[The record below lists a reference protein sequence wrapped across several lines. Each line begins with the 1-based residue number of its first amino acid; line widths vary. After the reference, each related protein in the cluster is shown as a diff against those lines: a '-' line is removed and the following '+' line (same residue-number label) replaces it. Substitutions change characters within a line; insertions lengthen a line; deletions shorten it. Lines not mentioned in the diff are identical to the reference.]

1 MQRAFRYR
9 FYPTPEQESL
19 LRRTIGCCRLA
30 YNKALAARTEGYFQ
44 RGERISY
51 AQTDR
56 LLTGWKKEESLHFL
70 NEVSSVPLQQA
81 LRHLQTAFG
90 NFWDKRTAYPTFKK
104 KRGGGSATYTRSAFR
119 FRDGQV
125 FLAKCSEALPIR
137 WSRQLPAG
145 VEPSSVVVSLHPS
158 GRWHISLKV
167 DDPTIQPLPPVERS
181 IGLDAGI
188 SALVT
193 DSDGNTVANPR
204 TSNRFQ
210 QRMRRAQKALSRKVK
225 GSNNRHRAKVRVAR
239 THARIA
245 DIRQNHL
252 HQLSTRLIREN
263 QTIVVEDLNI
273 RGMVKNHRLARAI
286 SDASWSELMRQLS
299 YKAEWYGRKLVKV
312 DRFFPSSKTC
322 SACGHLLNKLPLQI
336 RSWECPSCGATHDRD
351 HNAARNILAAGLA
364 VEVCGASVRP
374 SRQKTGRQER

>member
-181 IGLDAGI
+181 IGLDVGI

-193 DSDGNTVANPR
+193 DSDGNTIANPR
-204 TSNRFQ
+204 TINRFQ
-210 QRMRRAQKALSRKVK
+210 KRMRRAQKALSRKVK
-225 GSNNRHRAKVRVAR
+225 GSNNRRKARARVAR
-239 THARIA
+239 IHARIT
-245 DIRQNHL
+245 DIRQNQL

-273 RGMVKNHRLARAI
+273 RGMVKNHSLARAI
-286 SDASWSELMRQLS
+286 SDSSWSELIRQLS

>member
-19 LRRTIGCCRLA
+19 LRRTLGCCRLV
-30 YNKALAARTEGYFQ
+30 YNKALAARTEGFFQ

-56 LLTGWKKEESLHFL
+56 MLTAWKKDEELVFL

-90 NFWDKRTAYPTFKK
+90 NFWEKRTGYPTFKK

-119 FRDGQV
+119 FRDGQI
-125 FLAKCSEALPIR
+125 FLAKCSEPLPIR
-137 WSRQLPAG
+137 WSRQLPEGA
-145 VEPSSVVVSLHPS
+145 EPSSVVVSLHPS

-167 DDPTIQPLPPVERS
+167 DDPTVQPLPPVERS
-181 IGLDAGI
+181 IGLDMGI

-193 DSDGNTVANPR
+193 DSDGNTIANPR
-204 TSNRFQ
+204 TMDRLRKQ
-210 QRMRRAQKALSRKVK
+210 MRRAQKALSRKVK
-225 GSNNRHRAKVRVAR
+225 GSNNRHKARTRVAR
-239 THARIA
+239 LHARMA
-245 DIRQNHL
+245 DIRQDNL
-252 HQLSTRLIREN
+252 HQLTTRLIGEN

-273 RGMVKNHRLARAI
+273 RGMVKNHSLARAI
-286 SDASWSELMRQLS
+286 NDASWSELIRQLS

-322 SACGHLLNKLPLQI
+322 SSCGHLLDKLPLQV

-364 VEVCGASVRP
+364 VQACGASVRP
-374 SRQKTGRQER
+374 NRQKAGRQER

>member
-19 LRRTIGCCRLA
+19 LRRTLGCCRLV
-30 YNKALAARTEGYFQ
+30 YNKALATRTEGWFQ

-56 LLTGWKKEESLHFL
+56 MLTGWKKDDELAFL
-70 NEVSSVPLQQA
+70 SEVSSVPLQQA

-90 NFWDKRTAYPTFKK
+90 NFWDKRTGYPTFKK
-104 KRGGGSATYTRSAFR
+104 KRNGGSATYTRSAFR
-119 FRDGQV
+119 YRDGQV
-125 FLAKCSEALPIR
+125 FLAKCSEPLPIR

-167 DDPTIQPLPPVERS
+167 DDPTIQPLPPAERS
-181 IGLDAGI
+181 IGLDMGI
-188 SALVT
+188 GALVT
-193 DSDGNTVANPR
+193 DSNGDTISNPR
-204 TSNRFQ
+204 TLDRFRK
-210 QRMRRAQKALSRKVK
+210 RMRRAQKALSRKVK
-225 GSNNRHRAKVRVAR
+225 GSRNRDKARRRVAR
-239 THARIA
+239 LHVKVA
-245 DIRQNHL
+245 DVRSDAL
-252 HQLSTRLIREN
+252 HQLSTRLVREN

-273 RGMVKNHRLARAI
+273 RGMARNHKLARAI
-286 SDASWSELMRQLS
+286 SDASWSELIRQLS

-312 DRFFPSSKTC
+312 DRFLPSSKTC
-322 SACGHLLNKLPLQI
+322 SACGHLLDKLPLQV
-336 RSWECPSCGATHDRD
+336 RSWECPSCGTTHDRD
-351 HNAARNILAAGLA
+351 HNAAKNILAAGLA

-374 SRQKTGRQER
+374 SRQKAGRQER

>member
-30 YNKALAARTEGYFQ
+30 YNKALAARTEGFFQ

-56 LLTGWKKEESLHFL
+56 MLTAWKKEESLHFL

-90 NFWDKRTAYPTFKK
+90 NFWDKRSGYPTFKK

-125 FLAKCSEALPIR
+125 FLAKCSEPLTIR
-137 WSRQLPAG
+137 WSRQLPEGA
-145 VEPSSVVVSLHPS
+145 EPSSVVVSLHPS

-167 DDPTIQPLPPVERS
+167 DDPTVQPLPPVERS
-181 IGLDAGI
+181 IGLDMGI

-204 TSNRFQ
+204 TLDRLRKQ
-210 QRMRRAQKALSRKVK
+210 MRQAQKALSRKVK
-225 GSNNRHRAKVRVAR
+225 GSNNRHKARTRVAR
-239 THARIA
+239 LHARIA
-245 DIRQNHL
+245 DIRQDNL
-252 HQLSTRLIREN
+252 HQLTTRLIREN

-273 RGMVKNHRLARAI
+273 RGMVKNHKLARAI
-286 SDASWSELMRQLS
+286 SDASWSELIRQLS
-299 YKAEWYGRKLVKV
+299 YKAEWYGRQLVKV
-312 DRFFPSSKTC
+312 DRWLPSSKVC
-322 SACGHLLNKLPLQI
+322 SACGHQLERLPLSV
-336 RSWECPSCGATHDRD
+336 RSWQCPSCGTSHDRD

-364 VEVCGASVRP
+364 VQACGASVRP
-374 SRQKTGRQER
+374 SRQKAGRQER

>member
-56 LLTGWKKEESLHFL
+56 MLTGWKKEESLHFL

-125 FLAKCSEALPIR
+125 FLAKCSAALPIR

-181 IGLDAGI
+181 IGLDMGI
-188 SALVT
+188 NALVT
-193 DSDGNTVANPR
+193 DSDGNTISNPR
-204 TSNRFQ
+204 TLDRFRK
-210 QRMRRAQKALSRKVK
+210 RMRQAQKALGRKVK
-225 GSNNRHRAKVRVAR
+225 GSRNRDKARRRVAR
-239 THARIA
+239 LHAKIA
-245 DIRQNHL
+245 DVRSDAL

-273 RGMVKNHRLARAI
+273 RGMVRNHRLARAI
-286 SDASWSELMRQLS
+286 SDASWSELIRQLS

-312 DRFFPSSKTC
+312 DRFFPSSKVC
-322 SACGHLLNKLPLQI
+322 SACGHQLDRLPLSV
-336 RSWECPSCGATHDRD
+336 RSWRCPSCGATHDRD
-351 HNAARNILAAGLA
+351 HNAAQNILAAGLA

-374 SRQKTGRQER
+374 SRQKAGRQER

>member
-19 LRRTIGCCRLA
+19 LRRTLGCCRLV
-30 YNKALAARTEGYFQ
+30 YNKALAARTEGWFQ

-56 LLTGWKKEESLHFL
+56 MLTGWKKDEELVFL

-90 NFWDKRTAYPTFKK
+90 NFWDKRTGYPTFKK

-119 FRDGQV
+119 FRDGQI
-125 FLAKCSEALPIR
+125 FLAKCSEPLPIR

-181 IGLDAGI
+181 IGLDMGI

-204 TSNRFQ
+204 TTDRLRKQ
-210 QRMRRAQKALSRKVK
+210 LRQAQKALSRKVK
-225 GSNNRHRAKVRVAR
+225 GSNNRHKARTRVAR
-239 THARIA
+239 IHARIA
-245 DIRQNHL
+245 DIRRDNL
-252 HQLSTRLIREN
+252 HQLTTRLIREN
-263 QTIVVEDLNI
+263 QVIVVEDLNI
-273 RGMVKNHRLARAI
+273 RGVLKNHKLARAI
-286 SDASWSELMRQLS
+286 SDASWSELIRQLS
-299 YKAEWYGRKLVKV
+299 YKAKWYGRKLVKV

-322 SACGHLLNKLPLQI
+322 SACGHLLDKLPLQV

-351 HNAARNILAAGLA
+351 HNAAQNILAAGLA
-364 VEVCGASVRP
+364 VQACGASVRP
-374 SRQKTGRQER
+374 SRQKAGRQER

>member
-193 DSDGNTVANPR
+193 DSDGNTIANPR
-204 TSNRFQ
+204 TINRFQ
-210 QRMRRAQKALSRKVK
+210 KRMRQAQKALSRKAK
-225 GSNNRHRAKVRVAR
+225 GSNNRRKAKVRVAR
-239 THARIA
+239 IHARIA

-273 RGMVKNHRLARAI
+273 RGMVKNHSLARAI

>member
-30 YNKALAARTEGYFQ
+30 YNKALAARTEGWFQ
-44 RGERISY
+44 RSERISY

-56 LLTGWKKEESLHFL
+56 MLTGWKKEESLHFL

-119 FRDGQV
+119 FRDGQI

-193 DSDGNTVANPR
+193 DSDGNIVANPR
-204 TSNRFQ
+204 TINRFQ
-210 QRMRRAQKALSRKVK
+210 KRMRQAQKALSRKVK
-225 GSNNRHRAKVRVAR
+225 GSNNRRKARVRVAR
-239 THARIA
+239 IHARIA

-273 RGMVKNHRLARAI
+273 RGMVKNHSLARAI

-299 YKAEWYGRKLVKV
+299 YKAEWHGRKLVKV

-322 SACGHLLNKLPLQI
+322 SSCGHLLNKLPLQI

>member
-19 LRRTIGCCRLA
+19 LRRTLGCCRLV
-30 YNKALAARTEGYFQ
+30 YNKALAARTEGFYQ

-56 LLTGWKKEESLHFL
+56 MLTGWKKEESLHFL

-90 NFWDKRTAYPTFKK
+90 NFWDKRTGYPTFKK

-125 FLAKCSEALPIR
+125 FLAKCSEPLAIR
-137 WSRQLPAG
+137 WSRQLPEGA
-145 VEPSSVVVSLHPS
+145 EPSSVVVSLHPS

-167 DDPTIQPLPPVERS
+167 DDPTVQPLPPVERS
-181 IGLDAGI
+181 IGLDMGI

-193 DSDGNTVANPR
+193 DSDGNTIANPR
-204 TSNRFQ
+204 TLDRYRK
-210 QRMRRAQKALSRKVK
+210 RMRQAQKSLSRKVK
-225 GSNNRHRAKVRVAR
+225 GSKNRDKARKRVAR
-239 THARIA
+239 LHARIA
-245 DIRQNHL
+245 DIRTNNL
-252 HQLSTRLIREN
+252 HQISTRLIREN
-263 QTIVVEDLNI
+263 QTIVVEDLSI
-273 RGMVKNHRLARAI
+273 KGMVKNHKLARAI
-286 SDASWSELMRQLS
+286 SDASWSELIRQLS
-299 YKAEWYGRKLVKV
+299 YKAEWYGRQLVKT
-312 DRFFPSSKTC
+312 DRWLPSSKVC
-322 SACGHLLNKLPLQI
+322 SACGHQLKRLPLSV
-336 RSWECPSCGATHDRD
+336 RSWQCPSCGTNHDRD

-364 VEVCGASVRP
+364 VEVCGATVRP
-374 SRQKTGRQER
+374 SRQKAGRQVR

>member
-193 DSDGNTVANPR
+193 DSDGNTIANPR
-204 TSNRFQ
+204 TINRFQ
-210 QRMRRAQKALSRKVK
+210 KRMRQAQKALSRKVK
-225 GSNNRHRAKVRVAR
+225 GSNNRRKAKVRVAR
-239 THARIA
+239 IHARIA

-273 RGMVKNHRLARAI
+273 RGMVKNHSLARAI

>member
-30 YNKALAARTEGYFQ
+30 YNKALAVRTEGWFQ

-56 LLTGWKKEESLHFL
+56 MLTGWKKEESLHFL

-90 NFWDKRTAYPTFKK
+90 NFWDKRTGYPTFKK
-104 KRGGGSATYTRSAFR
+104 KRGGGSATFTRSAFR
-119 FRDGQV
+119 YRDGQV

-181 IGLDAGI
+181 IGLDMGI

-193 DSDGNTVANPR
+193 DS
-204 TSNRFQ
+204 
-210 QRMRRAQKALSRKVK
+210 
-225 GSNNRHRAKVRVAR
+225 NNRHKAKVRVAR
-239 THARIA
+239 IHARIA

-273 RGMVKNHRLARAI
+273 RGMVKNHKLARAI
-286 SDASWSELMRQLS
+286 NDASWSELVRQLS

-312 DRFFPSSKTC
+312 GRFFPSSKTC
-322 SACGHLLNKLPLQI
+322 SACGYLLDKLPLSV
-336 RSWECPSCGATHDRD
+336 RSWECPSCGAIHDRD
-351 HNAARNILAAGLA
+351 HNAAKNILAAGLA
-364 VEVCGASVRP
+364 VEVCGASVSP
-374 SRQKTGRQER
+374 NHQKVGRQER

>member
-9 FYPTPEQESL
+9 FNPTPEQETL

-30 YNKALAARTEGYFQ
+30 YNKALAARTEGWFQ

-56 LLTGWKKEESLHFL
+56 MLTGWKKEESLHFL

-90 NFWDKRTAYPTFKK
+90 NFWEKRTGYPTFKK

-119 FRDGQV
+119 FRDGQI

-193 DSDGNTVANPR
+193 DSDGNTIANPR
-204 TSNRFQ
+204 TINRFQ

-225 GSNNRHRAKVRVAR
+225 GSNNRRKARIRVAR
-239 THARIA
+239 IHARIS

-273 RGMVKNHRLARAI
+273 RGMVKNHSLARAI

-322 SACGHLLNKLPLQI
+322 SACGYLLDKLPLQV

-374 SRQKTGRQER
+374 SHQKVGRQER

>member
-30 YNKALAARTEGYFQ
+30 YNKALAARTEGWFQ
-44 RGERISY
+44 RSERISY

-56 LLTGWKKEESLHFL
+56 MLTGWKKEESLHFL

-90 NFWDKRTAYPTFKK
+90 NFWDKRTGYPTFKK

-119 FRDGQV
+119 FRDGQI

-193 DSDGNTVANPR
+193 DSDGNIVANPR
-204 TSNRFQ
+204 TINRFQ

-225 GSNNRHRAKVRVAR
+225 GSNNRRKAKVRVAR
-239 THARIA
+239 IHARIA

-273 RGMVKNHRLARAI
+273 RGMVKNHSLARAI

-322 SACGHLLNKLPLQI
+322 SACGHMLNTLPLQV

-374 SRQKTGRQER
+374 SHQKVGRQER

>member
-1 MQRAFRYR
+1 MQRALRYR

-56 LLTGWKKEESLHFL
+56 MLTGWKKEESLHFL

-193 DSDGNTVANPR
+193 DSDGNTIANPR
-204 TSNRFQ
+204 TINRFQ
-210 QRMRRAQKALSRKVK
+210 KRMRQAQKALSRKVK
-225 GSNNRHRAKVRVAR
+225 GSNNRRKAKVRVAR
-239 THARIA
+239 IHARIA

-273 RGMVKNHRLARAI
+273 RGMVKNHSLACAI

>member
-30 YNKALAARTEGYFQ
+30 YNKALAARTEGWFQ
-44 RGERISY
+44 RSERISY

-56 LLTGWKKEESLHFL
+56 MLTGWKKEESLHFL

-90 NFWDKRTAYPTFKK
+90 NFWDKRTAYPSFKK

-119 FRDGQV
+119 FRDGQI

-181 IGLDAGI
+181 IGLDMGI

-193 DSDGNTVANPR
+193 DSDGNTIANPR
-204 TSNRFQ
+204 TINRFQ
-210 QRMRRAQKALSRKVK
+210 QRMRQAQKALSRKVK
-225 GSNNRHRAKVRVAR
+225 GSNNRRKAKVRVAR
-239 THARIA
+239 IHARIA

-273 RGMVKNHRLARAI
+273 RGMVKNHSLARAI

-299 YKAEWYGRKLVKV
+299 YKAEWYGRKLLKV

-322 SACGHLLNKLPLQI
+322 SVCGHLLDKLSLQV
-336 RSWECPSCGATHDRD
+336 RSWECPSCGAKHDRD

-374 SRQKTGRQER
+374 SHQKVGRQER

>member
-56 LLTGWKKEESLHFL
+56 MLTGWKKDESLHFL

-125 FLAKCSEALPIR
+125 FLAKCFEALPIR
-137 WSRQLPAG
+137 WSRQLPDG

-158 GRWHISLKV
+158 GRWHINLKV

-193 DSDGNTVANPR
+193 DSDGNTIANPR
-204 TSNRFQ
+204 TINRFQ
-210 QRMRRAQKALSRKVK
+210 KRMRQAQKALSRKVK
-225 GSNNRHRAKVRVAR
+225 GSNNRRKAKVRVAR
-239 THARIA
+239 IHARIA

-273 RGMVKNHRLARAI
+273 RGMVKNHSLARAI

-336 RSWECPSCGATHDRD
+336 RSWECPSCGVNHDRD

>member
-30 YNKALAARTEGYFQ
+30 YNKALAARTEGFFQ

-51 AQTDR
+51 AQTDKM
-56 LLTGWKKEESLHFL
+56 LTAWKKEESLHFL

-90 NFWDKRTAYPTFKK
+90 NFWDKRTGYPTFKK

-125 FLAKCSEALPIR
+125 FLAKCSEPLPIR
-137 WSRQLPAG
+137 WSRQLPEGA
-145 VEPSSVVVSLHPS
+145 EPSSVVVSLHPS

-167 DDPTIQPLPPVERS
+167 DDPTVQPLPPVERS
-181 IGLDAGI
+181 IGLDMGI

-193 DSDGNTVANPR
+193 DSDGNTIANPR
-204 TSNRFQ
+204 TLDRLRKQ
-210 QRMRRAQKALSRKVK
+210 MRQAQKALSRKVK
-225 GSNNRHRAKVRVAR
+225 GSNNRHKARTRVAR
-239 THARIA
+239 LHARIA
-245 DIRQNHL
+245 DIRQDNL
-252 HQLSTRLIREN
+252 HQLTTRLIREN

-273 RGMVKNHRLARAI
+273 RGMVKNHKLARAI
-286 SDASWSELMRQLS
+286 SDASWSELIRQLS
-299 YKAEWYGRKLVKV
+299 YKAEWYGRQLVKV
-312 DRFFPSSKTC
+312 DRWLPSSKVC
-322 SACGHLLNKLPLQI
+322 SACGHQLERLPLSV
-336 RSWECPSCGATHDRD
+336 RSWQCPSCGTSHDRD

-364 VEVCGASVRP
+364 VQACGASVRP
-374 SRQKTGRQER
+374 SRQKAGRQER

>member
-30 YNKALAARTEGYFQ
+30 YNKALAARTEGWFQ
-44 RGERISY
+44 RSERISY

-56 LLTGWKKEESLHFL
+56 MLTGWKKEESLHFL

-90 NFWDKRTAYPTFKK
+90 NFWDKRTGYPSFKK

-167 DDPTIQPLPPVERS
+167 DDPTIQPLPPS
-181 IGLDAGI
+181 DGQIGLDAGI

-193 DSDGNTVANPR
+193 DSDGNTTANPR
-204 TSNRFQ
+204 TINRFR
-210 QRMRRAQKALSRKVK
+210 QRMRQAQKALSRKVK
-225 GSNNRHRAKVRVAR
+225 GSNNRRKAKVRVAR
-239 THARIA
+239 IHARIA

-273 RGMVKNHRLARAI
+273 RGMVKNHSLARAI
-286 SDASWSELMRQLS
+286 SDASWSELVRQLS

-322 SACGHLLNKLPLQI
+322 SACGHLLDKLPLSV

-351 HNAARNILAAGLA
+351 HNAAQNILAAGLA

-374 SRQKTGRQER
+374 NHQKVGRQER

>member
-193 DSDGNTVANPR
+193 DSDGNTIANPR
-204 TSNRFQ
+204 TINRFQ
-210 QRMRRAQKALSRKVK
+210 KRMRQAQKALSRKVK
-225 GSNNRHRAKVRVAR
+225 GSNNRRKAKVRVAR
-239 THARIA
+239 IHARIA

-263 QTIVVEDLNI
+263 QMIVVEDLNI
-273 RGMVKNHRLARAI
+273 RGMVKNHSLARAI

>member
-30 YNKALAARTEGYFQ
+30 YNKALAARTEGFFQ

-56 LLTGWKKEESLHFL
+56 MLTAWKKEESLHFL

-90 NFWDKRTAYPTFKK
+90 NFWDKRTGYPTFKK

-125 FLAKCSEALPIR
+125 FLAKCSEPLPIR
-137 WSRQLPAG
+137 WSRQLPEGA
-145 VEPSSVVVSLHPS
+145 EPSSVVVSLHPS

-167 DDPTIQPLPPVERS
+167 DDPTVQPLPPVERS
-181 IGLDAGI
+181 IGLDMGI

-193 DSDGNTVANPR
+193 DSDGNTIANPR
-204 TSNRFQ
+204 TLDRLRKQ
-210 QRMRRAQKALSRKVK
+210 MRQAQKALSRKVK
-225 GSNNRHRAKVRVAR
+225 GSNNRHKARTRVAR
-239 THARIA
+239 LHARIA
-245 DIRQNHL
+245 DIRQDNL
-252 HQLSTRLIREN
+252 HQLTTRLIREN

-286 SDASWSELMRQLS
+286 SDASWSELIRQLS
-299 YKAEWYGRKLVKV
+299 YKAEWYGRQLVKV
-312 DRFFPSSKTC
+312 DRWLPSSKVC
-322 SACGHLLNKLPLQI
+322 SACGHQLERLPLSV
-336 RSWECPSCGATHDRD
+336 RSWQCPSCGTSHDRD

-364 VEVCGASVRP
+364 VQACGASVRP
-374 SRQKTGRQER
+374 SRQKAGRQER

>member
-9 FYPTPEQESL
+9 FYPTAEQESL

-30 YNKALAARTEGYFQ
+30 YNKALAARTEGWFQ
-44 RGERISY
+44 RSERISY

-56 LLTGWKKEESLHFL
+56 MLTGWKKEESLHFL

-90 NFWDKRTAYPTFKK
+90 NFWEKRTGYPTFKK

-145 VEPSSVVVSLHPS
+145 VEPSSVVVSLHSS

-193 DSDGNTVANPR
+193 DSDGNTIANPR
-204 TSNRFQ
+204 TINRFQ
-210 QRMRRAQKALSRKVK
+210 KRMRRAQKALSRKVK
-225 GSNNRHRAKVRVAR
+225 GSNNRRKAKVRVAR
-239 THARIA
+239 IHARIT

-273 RGMVKNHRLARAI
+273 RGMVKNHSLARAI
-286 SDASWSELMRQLS
+286 SDASWSELIRQLS

-322 SACGHLLNKLPLQI
+322 SSCGHLLNKLPLQV
-336 RSWECPSCGATHDRD
+336 RSWECPSCGAIHDRD

-374 SRQKTGRQER
+374 SHQKVGRQER

>member
-30 YNKALAARTEGYFQ
+30 YNKALAARTEGWFQ
-44 RGERISY
+44 RSERISY

-56 LLTGWKKEESLHFL
+56 MLTGWKKEESLHFL

-90 NFWDKRTAYPTFKK
+90 NFWEKRTAYPTFKK

-119 FRDGQV
+119 FRDGQI

-193 DSDGNTVANPR
+193 DSDGNTIANPR
-204 TSNRFQ
+204 TLNRFQ
-210 QRMRRAQKALSRKVK
+210 QRMRQAQKALSRKVK
-225 GSNNRHRAKVRVAR
+225 GSNNRRKAKVRVAR
-239 THARIA
+239 IHARIT

-273 RGMVKNHRLARAI
+273 RGMVKNHSLARAI

-322 SACGHLLNKLPLQI
+322 SACGHLLGKLPLQV

>member
-30 YNKALAARTEGYFQ
+30 YNKALAARTEGFFQ

-56 LLTGWKKEESLHFL
+56 MLTAWKKEESLHFL

-90 NFWDKRTAYPTFKK
+90 NFWDKRTGYPTFKK

-125 FLAKCSEALPIR
+125 FLAKCSEPLPIR
-137 WSRQLPAG
+137 WSRQLPEGA
-145 VEPSSVVVSLHPS
+145 EPSSVVVSLHPS

-167 DDPTIQPLPPVERS
+167 DDPTVQPLPPVERS
-181 IGLDAGI
+181 IGLDMGI

-193 DSDGNTVANPR
+193 DSDGNTIANPR
-204 TSNRFQ
+204 TLDRLRKQ
-210 QRMRRAQKALSRKVK
+210 MRQAQKALSRKVK
-225 GSNNRHRAKVRVAR
+225 GSNNRHKARTRVAR
-239 THARIA
+239 LHARIA
-245 DIRQNHL
+245 DIRQDNL
-252 HQLSTRLIREN
+252 HQLTTRLIREN

-273 RGMVKNHRLARAI
+273 RGMVKNHKLARAI
-286 SDASWSELMRQLS
+286 SDASWSELIRQLS
-299 YKAEWYGRKLVKV
+299 YKAEWYGRQLVKV
-312 DRFFPSSKTC
+312 DRWLPSSKVC
-322 SACGHLLNKLPLQI
+322 SACGHQLERLPLSV
-336 RSWECPSCGATHDRD
+336 RSWQCPSCGTSHDRD

-364 VEVCGASVRP
+364 VQACGASVRP
-374 SRQKTGRQER
+374 SRQKAGRQER

>member
-125 FLAKCSEALPIR
+125 FLAKCSQALPIR

-167 DDPTIQPLPPVERS
+167 DDPTIQPLPPAERS

-193 DSDGNTVANPR
+193 DSDGNTIANPR
-204 TSNRFQ
+204 TINRFQ
-210 QRMRRAQKALSRKVK
+210 KRMRQAQKALSRKVK
-225 GSNNRHRAKVRVAR
+225 GSNNRRKARVRVAR
-239 THARIA
+239 IHARIA

-252 HQLSTRLIREN
+252 HQISTRLIREN
-263 QTIVVEDLNI
+263 QTIVLEDLNI
-273 RGMVKNHRLARAI
+273 RGMVKNHSLARAI

-322 SACGHLLNKLPLQI
+322 SSCGHLLDKLPLQI

-374 SRQKTGRQER
+374 SRQKTARQER

>member
-30 YNKALAARTEGYFQ
+30 YNKALAVRTEGWFQ

-56 LLTGWKKEESLHFL
+56 MLTDWKKEESLHFL

-90 NFWDKRTAYPTFKK
+90 NFWDKRTGYPTFKK
-104 KRGGGSATYTRSAFR
+104 KRGGGSATFTRSAFR
-119 FRDGQV
+119 YRDGQV

-181 IGLDAGI
+181 IGLDMGI

-193 DSDGNTVANPR
+193 DSDGNAIANPR
-204 TSNRFQ
+204 TIDRFR
-210 QRMRRAQKALSRKVK
+210 QRLRRAQKALSRKVK
-225 GSNNRHRAKVRVAR
+225 GSNNRHKAKVRVAR
-239 THARIA
+239 IHARIA
-245 DIRQNHL
+245 DIRQDHL

-273 RGMVKNHRLARAI
+273 RGMVKNHKLARAI
-286 SDASWSELMRQLS
+286 SDASWSELVRQLS

-322 SACGHLLNKLPLQI
+322 SACGYLLDKLPLSV
-336 RSWECPSCGATHDRD
+336 RSWECPSCGAIHDRD
-351 HNAARNILAAGLA
+351 HNAAKNILAAGLA
-364 VEVCGASVRP
+364 VEVCGASVSP
-374 SRQKTGRQER
+374 NHQKVGRQER

>member
-9 FYPTPEQESL
+9 FYPTPEQETL

-30 YNKALAARTEGYFQ
+30 YNKALAARTEGWFQ

-56 LLTGWKKEESLHFL
+56 MLTGWKKEESLHFL

-90 NFWDKRTAYPTFKK
+90 NFWEKRTGYPTFKK

-145 VEPSSVVVSLHPS
+145 VEPSSVVVNLHPS
-158 GRWHISLKV
+158 GRWHVSLKV
-167 DDPTIQPLPPVERS
+167 DDPTIQPLPPSDGQV
-181 IGLDAGI
+181 GLDAGI

-193 DSDGNTVANPR
+193 DSDGNTIANPR
-204 TSNRFQ
+204 TVNRFQ

-225 GSNNRHRAKVRVAR
+225 GSNNRRKAKVRVAR
-239 THARIA
+239 IHARIG

-263 QTIVVEDLNI
+263 QTIVVEDLNV
-273 RGMVKNHRLARAI
+273 RGMVKNHSLARAI
-286 SDASWSELMRQLS
+286 SDASWAELMRQLS

-322 SACGHLLNKLPLQI
+322 SACGHLLNKLPLRV

-374 SRQKTGRQER
+374 SHQKVGRQER

>member
-30 YNKALAARTEGYFQ
+30 YNKALAARTEGYYQ

-56 LLTGWKKEESLHFL
+56 MLTGWKKDESLHFL

-90 NFWDKRTAYPTFKK
+90 SFWDKRTGYPTFKK

-145 VEPSSVVVSLHPS
+145 AEPSSVVVSLHPS
-158 GRWHISLKV
+158 GRWHLSLKV

-181 IGLDAGI
+181 IGLDVGI

-193 DSDGNTVANPR
+193 DSDGNTIANPR
-204 TSNRFQ
+204 TINRFQ

-225 GSNNRHRAKVRVAR
+225 GSSNRRKAKVRVAR
-239 THARIA
+239 IHARIA

-273 RGMVKNHRLARAI
+273 RGMVKNHSLARAI

-322 SACGHLLNKLPLQI
+322 SSCGHLLNKLPLSV

-374 SRQKTGRQER
+374 SRQKAGRQER

>member
-56 LLTGWKKEESLHFL
+56 MLTGWKKEEGLHFL

-81 LRHLQTAFG
+81 LRHLQAAFG

-181 IGLDAGI
+181 IGLDVGI

-193 DSDGNTVANPR
+193 DSDGNTIANPR
-204 TSNRFQ
+204 TINRFQ
-210 QRMRRAQKALSRKVK
+210 KRMRQAQKALSRKVK
-225 GSNNRHRAKVRVAR
+225 GSNNRRKAKVRVAR
-239 THARIA
+239 IHARIA

-273 RGMVKNHRLARAI
+273 RGMVKNHSLARAI

-322 SACGHLLNKLPLQI
+322 SECGHLLDKLPLSV

>member
-30 YNKALAARTEGYFQ
+30 YNKALAARTEGWFQ

-56 LLTGWKKEESLHFL
+56 MLTGWKKEESLHFL

-90 NFWDKRTAYPTFKK
+90 NFWEKRTDYPTFKK

-181 IGLDAGI
+181 IGLDVGI

-193 DSDGNTVANPR
+193 DSDGNTIANPR
-204 TSNRFQ
+204 TINRFQ
-210 QRMRRAQKALSRKVK
+210 QRMRRAQKALCRKVK
-225 GSNNRHRAKVRVAR
+225 GSSNRRKAKVRVAR
-239 THARIA
+239 IHARIA

-263 QTIVVEDLNI
+263 QAIVVEDLNV
-273 RGMVKNHRLARAI
+273 RGMVKNHSLARAI

-299 YKAEWYGRKLVKV
+299 YKAEWYGRKLIKV

-322 SACGHLLNKLPLQI
+322 SACGHLLDKLPLQV
-336 RSWECPSCGATHDRD
+336 RSWECPSCGTTHDRD

-374 SRQKTGRQER
+374 SHQKVGRQER

>member
-30 YNKALAARTEGYFQ
+30 YNKALAARTEGWFQ
-44 RGERISY
+44 RSERISY

-56 LLTGWKKEESLHFL
+56 MLTGWKKEESLHFL

-90 NFWDKRTAYPTFKK
+90 NFWEKRTGYPTFKK

-119 FRDGQV
+119 FRDGQI

-193 DSDGNTVANPR
+193 DSDGNIVANPR
-204 TSNRFQ
+204 TINRFQ

-225 GSNNRHRAKVRVAR
+225 GSNNRRKAKVRVAR
-239 THARIA
+239 IHARIA

-273 RGMVKNHRLARAI
+273 RGMMKNHSLARAI

-322 SACGHLLNKLPLQI
+322 SACGHMLNKLPLQV

-374 SRQKTGRQER
+374 SHQKVGRQER

>member
-56 LLTGWKKEESLHFL
+56 MLTAWKKEESLHFL

-90 NFWDKRTAYPTFKK
+90 NFWDKRTGYPTFKK

-119 FRDGQV
+119 FRDGQI
-125 FLAKCSEALPIR
+125 FLAKCSEPLPIR
-137 WSRQLPAG
+137 WSRQLPEGA
-145 VEPSSVVVSLHPS
+145 EPSSVVVSLHPS

-167 DDPTIQPLPPVERS
+167 DDPTVQPLPPAERS
-181 IGLDAGI
+181 IGLDMGI

-193 DSDGNTVANPR
+193 DSDGNTIANPR
-204 TSNRFQ
+204 TLDRLRKQ
-210 QRMRRAQKALSRKVK
+210 MRQAQKALSRKVK
-225 GSNNRHRAKVRVAR
+225 GSNNRHKAR
-239 THARIA
+239 GRIARIHARIA
-245 DIRQNHL
+245 DIRQDNL
-252 HQLSTRLIREN
+252 HQLTTRLIREN

-273 RGMVKNHRLARAI
+273 RGMVKNHSLARAI
-286 SDASWSELMRQLS
+286 SDASWSELIRQLS
-299 YKAEWYGRKLVKV
+299 YKAEWYGRSLVKV

-322 SACGHLLNKLPLQI
+322 SSCGHLLDKLPLKV
-336 RSWECPSCGATHDRD
+336 RSWECPSCGTTHDRD
-351 HNAARNILAAGLA
+351 HNAAQNILAAGLA
-364 VEVCGASVRP
+364 VQACGASVRP
-374 SRQKTGRQER
+374 SRQKAGRQER

>member
-30 YNKALAARTEGYFQ
+30 YNKALAARTEGWFQ
-44 RGERISY
+44 RSERISY

-56 LLTGWKKEESLHFL
+56 MLTGWKKEESLHFL

-90 NFWDKRTAYPTFKK
+90 NFWEKRTAYPTFKK

-181 IGLDAGI
+181 IGLDVGI

-193 DSDGNTVANPR
+193 DSDGNTIANPR
-204 TSNRFQ
+204 TLNRFQ
-210 QRMRRAQKALSRKVK
+210 QRMRQAQKALSRKVK
-225 GSNNRHRAKVRVAR
+225 GSNNRRKAKVRVAR
-239 THARIA
+239 IHARIA

-273 RGMVKNHRLARAI
+273 RGMVKNHSLARAI

-322 SACGHLLNKLPLQI
+322 SACGHLLNKLPLQV

-374 SRQKTGRQER
+374 SHQKVGRRER

>member
-9 FYPTPEQESL
+9 FYPTSEQESL

-145 VEPSSVVVSLHPS
+145 VDPSSVVVSLHPS
-158 GRWHISLKV
+158 GRWHVSLKV

-193 DSDGNTVANPR
+193 DSDGNTIANPR
-204 TSNRFQ
+204 TINRFQ
-210 QRMRRAQKALSRKVK
+210 KRMRQAQKALSRKVK
-225 GSNNRHRAKVRVAR
+225 GSNNRRKAKVRVAR
-239 THARIA
+239 IHARIA

-273 RGMVKNHRLARAI
+273 RGMVKNHSLARAI

-322 SACGHLLNKLPLQI
+322 SACGHLLDKLPLQV

>member
-9 FYPTPEQESL
+9 FYPTAEQESL

-30 YNKALAARTEGYFQ
+30 YNKALAARTEGWFQ

-56 LLTGWKKEESLHFL
+56 MLTGWKKEESLHFL

-90 NFWDKRTAYPTFKK
+90 NFWEKRTGYPTFKK

-145 VEPSSVVVSLHPS
+145 VEPSSVVVSLHSS

-193 DSDGNTVANPR
+193 DSDGNTIANPR
-204 TSNRFQ
+204 TINRFQ
-210 QRMRRAQKALSRKVK
+210 KRMRRAQKALSRKVK
-225 GSNNRHRAKVRVAR
+225 GSNNRRKAKVRVAR
-239 THARIA
+239 IHARIT

-273 RGMVKNHRLARAI
+273 RGMVKNHSLARAI
-286 SDASWSELMRQLS
+286 SDASWSELIRQLS

-322 SACGHLLNKLPLQI
+322 SSCGHLLNKLPLQV
-336 RSWECPSCGATHDRD
+336 RSWECPSCGAIHDRD

-374 SRQKTGRQER
+374 SHQKVGRQER